1 MNVCERFLSY
11 VAIGTNSDEKS
22 AVMPSTP
29 SQRVLGEAIVK
40 ELHSLGIDN
49 AFIDEKGY
57 VYAFLE
63 ATKGRENGKN
73 IGFLAHMDTS
83 PSVPGDNIK
92 ARVIEYT
99 GGDIEQSEGRY
110 IRAKE
115 FEVLEK
121 YVGQHL
127 VITDGT
133 TLLGADDKAG
143 IAEIITGVEYLVS
156 HPEISHRGV
165 ALCFTPDEEINRGTD
180 GFDFEK
186 FNAKEGYTLDGGT
199 VGGIEFENFNAAG
212 VDVTV
217 HGVNIHPGS
226 AKNKMKNALL
236 MAIDFIN
243 DLPSAET
250 PAHTENYEG
259 YYHVSD
265 FSGDETEAKFH
276 MLIRDFF
283 KESFEKRKQFVR
295 DLTEYK
301 NKVYGEGSFET
312 VIEDSYYNMREY
324 IEPSY
329 HLIENA
335 EKAIRAAGAEPYHCP
350 IRGGT
355 DGAVLSS
362 KGLPCPNLPTG
373 GENFHGV
380 HEFVSVEAMEQM
392 SMVVVELAKNP

>member
-1 MNVCERFLSY
+1 MNVCERFLNY
-11 VAIGTNSDEKS
+11 VAIGTNSDENS
-22 AVMPSTP
+22 TSMPSTP
-29 SQRVLGEAIVK
+29 SQRVLGEYLVN
-40 ELHSLGIDN
+40 ELHSLGIEN
-49 AFIDEKGY
+49 AFLDDKGY

-63 ATKGRENGKN
+63 ASEGRENEKN

-83 PSVPGDNIK
+83 PSVRGDNIK
-92 ARVIEYT
+92 ARVIEYN

-110 IRAKE
+110 IREKE
-115 FEVLEK
+115 FEMLK
-121 YVGQHL
+121 DYVGQHL

-143 IAEIITGVEYLVS
+143 IAEIISGVEYLVN
-156 HPEISHRGV
+156 HPEVSHRGV
-165 ALCFTPDEEINRGTD
+165 AVCFTPDEEINRGTD
-180 GFDFEK
+180 GFDFDK

-199 VGGIEFENFNAAG
+199 MGGIEFENFNAAG

-226 AKNKMKNALL
+226 AKNKMKNAVLT
-236 MAIDFIN
+236 AIDFIN
-243 DLPSAET
+243 ALPPAET
-250 PAHTENYEG
+250 PSHTEKYEG
-259 YYHVSD
+259 YYHVAE

-276 MLIRDFF
+276 ILIRDFF
-283 KESFEKRKQFVR
+283 KDSFEKRKQFIR
-295 DLTEYK
+295 DLTDYM
-301 NKVYGEGSFET
+301 NKTRGEGTVET

-324 IEPSY
+324 IEPCCY
-329 HLIENA
+329 LIENA
-335 EKAIRAAGAEPYHCP
+335 EKAIKAVGVTPYACP

-355 DGAVLSS
+355 DGAVLSG

-392 SMVVVELAKNP
+392 SMVVVELSK